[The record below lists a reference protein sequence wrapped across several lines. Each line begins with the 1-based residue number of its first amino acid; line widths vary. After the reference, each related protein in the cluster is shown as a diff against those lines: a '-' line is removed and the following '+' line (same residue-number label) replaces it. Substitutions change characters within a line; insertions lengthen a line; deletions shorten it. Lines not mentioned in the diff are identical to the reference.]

1 MSHNSKVLLLGIA
14 TLSLM
19 IALTDAAT
27 GESIS
32 LHASSPAP
40 TTTAKYLPLS
50 WEHTNKPHPE
60 RAAWSLK
67 LSQQI
72 DKHFAKFDSAR
83 DINYFCPKYSSLDKL
98 HKTKAIGDIFV
109 GLAYYESGFNPLSND
124 PDVAKINHPNNYED
138 YPEEWSVGLFQMS
151 VVDQKAYNLKLGYI
165 FDPKQDPKKVKLP
178 PNELRQP
185 LPNIVLA
192 TEVMVKMLDKHD
204 GVIRV
209 SKNPYWATLKP
220 GGKYDK
226 SENIRA
232 WVLKYDP
239 FCSQGI
245 KANNSESSHTKLL
258 IQGKDWELLGFQ
270 KHDDGTTDPTIKKT
284 DTGLYFENISGVR
297 EGSSQKFV
305 NRSFAT
311 NLSLTPGN
319 YKLTGNINYDGN
331 FKRLY
336 LEVETFDASGK
347 RLEYHLKVLP
357 TERPYKGKI
366 TFPFQLKQTFAKARL
381 SVHIE
386 AYGKTWGNL
395 ENFMITKQ

>member
-1 MSHNSKVLLLGIA
+1 MSRNSNILFFEIA

-19 IALTDAAT
+19 IVLTDAAT
-27 GESIS
+27 GGHLS
-32 LHASSPAP
+32 LLAANPAP

-50 WEHTNKPHPE
+50 WEKTDKPHPE

-67 LSQQI
+67 LSEQI
-72 DKHFAKFDSAR
+72 DKHFAKFDSAK
-83 DINYFCPKYSSLDKL
+83 DINYFCPKYASLDKS
-98 HKTKAIGDIFV
+98 HKIKAIGDVFV
-109 GLAYYESGFNPLSND
+109 GTAYYESGFNPSLYSVD
-124 PDVAKINHPNNYED
+124 VGKPDEAD
-138 YPEEWSVGLFQMS
+138 TWSVGLFQMS
-151 VVDQKAYNLKLGYI
+151 VVDQKSYGLKLGYI
-165 FDPKQDPKKVKLP
+165 FNPVQYPRKEPLP

-209 SKNPYWATLKP
+209 SENPYWATLKP

-226 SENIRA
+226 SKEIRE

-245 KANNSESSHTKLL
+245 KANNSESSHKNLL
-258 IQGKDWELLGFQ
+258 IQAKDWKLS
-270 KHDDGTTDPTIKKT
+270 GTSDLRIEPKSNTN
-284 DTGLYFENISGVR
+284 LYFENLRGVS

-305 NRSFAT
+305 NQSFAT
-311 NLSLTPGN
+311 NLSITPGS
-319 YKLTGNINYDGN
+319 YQLKGNINYDGK

-357 TERPYKGKI
+357 DNERPYKGKI
-366 TFPFQLKQTFAKARL
+366 IFPFQLKQTFAKASL
-381 SVHIE
+381 TVHIE

-395 ENFMITKQ
+395 ENLTITKQ